1 MMKASRVFP
10 RTLAIALVAG
20 SVWIAGCATPTQS
33 GSTYH
38 PGEARR
44 PMSVQMATVQALR
57 DVRIEPNQPAGVG
70 TGAGAVIGGIAG
82 SNVGGG
88 RGAAIATVLG
98 AVAGGVG
105 GSYAERAMGT
115 KAGVEIT
122 VRTDDGQTFA
132 VVQQTGNE
140 QFSVGQ
146 RVRVL
151 RDPANGQ
158 TRVAL

>member
-1 MMKASRVFP
+1 MKASRIFP
-10 RTLAIALVAG
+10 RALAVALIAGSALV
-20 SVWIAGCATPTQS
+20 AGCATPSQT

-57 DVRIEPNQPAGVG
+57 DVRIEQSQPHGVG

-82 SNVGGG
+82 SNIGGG

-105 GSYAERAMGT
+105 GSYAERAIGT
-115 KAGVEIT
+115 KSGVEIT

-132 VVQQTGNE
+132 VVQQAGDE
-140 QFSVGQ
+140 RFEVGQ

-151 RDPANGQ
+151 RDPASGH
-158 TRVAL
+158 TRVGL